1 MTSFK
6 HMLLIKVIEE
16 IKDGENFYRLLQ
28 PAALEACV
36 QCQVLLKAHWLFSN
50 YKLSKTCHFASH

>member
-1 MTSFK
+1 
-6 HMLLIKVIEE
+6 MLLIKVIEE